1 MQKKLTLT
9 IDQRVVEQ
17 AKQYAKKR
25 HRSVSRMVEDY
36 LRRISTDENQDTEF
50 TADDSNKTSLTDNIT
65 GMFSSEYHGQDYDRV
80 LEDALMEKH
89 L

>member
-9 IDQRVVEQ
+9 MDQEVIEQ
-17 AKQYAKKR
+17 AKRYAEQQ

-36 LRRISTDENQDTEF
+36 LRRISAEKGEKTEV
-50 TADDSNKTSLTDNIT
+50 TAEASNTSTLTDSIT
-65 GMFSSEYHGQDYDRV
+65 GMFSSEYQGQDYDRV
-80 LEDALMEKH
+80 LESALMKKH